1 MAPAAPRNPKSS
13 AGSPADDTQLPGFD
27 DVQMAAVRIA
37 GKALRTPIIEN
48 PTLNELVGGRILI
61 KPECLQRTGSFKF
74 RGAFNRISQLG
85 LEAREGGVVAYSS
98 GNHAQGVAAAAKLKE
113 FPAVIIMPEDT
124 PEIKVSNTAGY
135 GAEVVQYDR
144 ASGDRVAIALEIA
157 EKRGAVIV
165 PPYDDANI
173 IAGQGTAGLE
183 FAQDLAARG
192 VSPDALLVPTGGGG
206 LLAGTALAFENLFPQ
221 TEIYSVEPRDF
232 DDHLRSLKAGKRR
245 KNKQA
250 TGSVCDALLSAQPG
264 EMTFA
269 INQPRATGGL
279 AVSDDEVRE
288 AVAYAFRTLKL
299 VLEPGGAVCLA
310 AVLSGKIDCRDRSI
324 AIVLS
329 GGNVDPGLFSEIV
342 NGS

>member
-1 MAPAAPRNPKSS
+1 MSPAAPSKAKTP
-13 AGSPADDTQLPGFD
+13 PALPGYD

-37 GKALRTPIIEN
+37 GKALRTPIIDN
-48 PTLNELVGGRILI
+48 PALNDLVGGRVLI

-85 LEAREGGVVAYSS
+85 LESREGGVVAYSS
-98 GNHAQGVAAAAKLKE
+98 GNHAQGVAAAAQLKDL
-113 FPAVIIMPEDT
+113 PAVIVMPEDT

-144 ASGDRVAIALEIA
+144 GSEDREAIAKDLA
-157 EKRGAVIV
+157 KKRGAVIV

-183 FAQDLAARG
+183 FAQDLTARG
-192 VSPDALLVPTGGGG
+192 VSPDALLVPAGGGG
-206 LLAGTALAFENLFPQ
+206 LLAGTSLAFEGMFPE
-221 TEIYSVEPRDF
+221 TEVYSVEPEDF
-232 DDHLRSLKAGKRR
+232 DDHLRSLKSGKRR
-245 KNKQA
+245 KNKQT

-264 EMTFA
+264 KMTFA

-279 AVSDDEVRE
+279 AVSDDEVRL

-299 VLEPGGAVCLA
+299 VVEPGGAVCLA
-310 AVLSGKIDCRDRSI
+310 AILAGKIDCRDRNI

-342 NGS
+342 NAH

>member
-1 MAPAAPRNPKSS
+1 MAPAAPRTPKSS
-13 AGSPADDTQLPGFD
+13 DSSAEMLAALPGFD

-48 PTLNELVGGRILI
+48 PALNELLGGRVLI

-85 LEAREGGVVAYSS
+85 LDAREGGVVAYSS
-98 GNHAQGVAAAAKLKE
+98 GNHAQGVAAAAQLKE
-113 FPAVIIMPEDT
+113 LPAVIIMPEDT

-144 ASGDRVAIALEIA
+144 ASGDRVAIAEELA
-157 EKRGAVIV
+157 HKRGAVIV

-183 FAQDLAARG
+183 FAQDLTARG
-192 VSPDALLVPTGGGG
+192 VSPDALLVPAGGGG
-206 LLAGTALAFENLFPQ
+206 LLAGTSLAFEGLFPE
-221 TEIYSVEPRDF
+221 TDIYSVEPKDF
-232 DDHLRSLKAGKRR
+232 DDHLRSLKSGKRR
-245 KNKQA
+245 KNKHA

-279 AVSDDEVRE
+279 SVTDDEVRA

-299 VLEPGGAVCLA
+299 VVEPGGAVCLA
-310 AVLSGKIDCRDRSI
+310 AVLAGKIDCRDRST

-342 NGS
+342 TAS

>member
-1 MAPAAPRNPKSS
+1 MAPTDPRTPNSS
-13 AGSPADDTQLPGFD
+13 DASADDAPVLPGFN

-37 GKALRTPIIEN
+37 GKALRTPIVEN
-48 PTLNELVGGRILI
+48 PALNELVGGRVLI

-85 LEAREGGVVAYSS
+85 ADAREGGVVAYSS

-113 FPAVIIMPEDT
+113 LPAVIVMPEDT

-144 ASGDRVAIALEIA
+144 ASGDRKAIAQDLA
-157 EKRGAVIV
+157 DKRGAVIV

-183 FAQDLAARG
+183 FAQDLGARG
-192 VSPDALLVPTGGGG
+192 VTPDALLVPAGGGG
-206 LLAGTALAFENLFPQ
+206 LLAGVSLAFEGLFPK
-221 TEIYSVEPRDF
+221 TAIYSVEPRGF
-232 DDHLRSLKAGKRR
+232 DDHARSLKSGKRR
-245 KNKQA
+245 KNKHA
-250 TGSVCDALLSAQPG
+250 TGSVCDALLAAQPG
-264 EMTFA
+264 ELTFA
-269 INQPRATGGL
+269 INQRRATGGL
-279 AVSDDEVRE
+279 AVSDEEVRA
-288 AVAYAFRTLKL
+288 AVAFAFRTLKL
-299 VLEPGGAVCLA
+299 VVEPGGAVCLA
-310 AVLSGKIDCRDRSI
+310 AVLAGKIDCRNRET

-342 NGS
+342 NAH